1 MACWVDLGPRRG
13 WQQDKPGVGARGE
26 WSTASAE
33 VAEASAV
40 LKGLLAK
47 IGVSET
53 EFAHQGTHA
62 CKATLLSWS
71 AKAGMKSEFRRLH
84 GGQFKQPIQQ
94 HAPSAVLVQTGL
106 HLTLVRCLGVCSG
119 NHKDKFHKIHISLL
133 AEIYC

>member
-1 MACWVDLGPRRG
+1 MKT
-13 WQQDKPGVGARGE
+13 QH
-26 WSTASAE
+26 
-33 VAEASAV
+33 
-40 LKGLLAK
+40 LLAK
-47 IGVSET
+47 NASVQ
-53 EFAHQGTHA
+53 AALVQHHNNHQA
-62 CKATLLSWS
+62 LIL
-71 AKAGMKSEFRRLH
+71 RRLH